1 MFYYSVGDKN
11 IAGALH
17 ALLAARKKNANR
29 ADETGG
35 FMASIS
41 LKGVTKGWGSV
52 VGVDN
57 VDLEIRDKEF
67 IVFLGPS
74 GCGKTTTMRMIAG
87 LEDLTGGDIQING
100 ETVNDVDARDRD
112 VAMVFQSYA
121 LYPNMTIYENIRFP
135 LRMRNVPKDKH
146 DAMVR
151 EAARM
156 VELGELLDRKPKA
169 LSGGQR
175 QRAALARAIVR
186 QPQVFLMDEPLSNL
200 DAKLRL
206 SMRAQLKHI
215 QKQLQTT
222 TVYVTHDQIEAM
234 TLADRIAIMNK
245 GKIQQLGT
253 PDEVYNNP
261 ANVFVAGFIG
271 SPPMNLIAGDMAG
284 GSFTG
289 PNTVVA
295 KAGKASGKVTLGIRP
310 EDVSIAAKG
319 KGHVNATL
327 YSLEP
332 TGDQTLVSV
341 RVADTLL
348 VARADRDFRQA
359 IDSPIALNFD
369 VSRLYLFD
377 GNTGVRIR
385 T

>member
-1 MFYYSVGDKN
+1 
-11 IAGALH
+11 
-17 ALLAARKKNANR
+17 
-29 ADETGG
+29 
-35 FMASIS
+35 MASIS
-41 LKGVTKGWGSV
+41 LNKVTKGWGSV
-52 VGVDN
+52 VGVDAI
-57 VDLEIRDKEF
+57 DLEIRDKEF

-87 LEDLTGGDIQING
+87 LEDLTSGDIKING
-100 ETVNDVDARDRD
+100 ETMNDVDARDRD

-121 LYPNMTIYENIRFP
+121 LYPNMSIYENIRFP
-135 LRMRNVPKDKH
+135 LRMRKVPAEKH
-146 DAMVR
+146 DALVR

-156 VELGELLDRKPKA
+156 VELGDLLERKPKA

-206 SMRAQLKHI
+206 AMRAQLKHI
-215 QKQLQTT
+215 QKRLQTT

-261 ANVFVAGFIG
+261 SNVFVAGFIG
-271 SPPMNLIAGDMAG
+271 SPPMNLINGNMEKG
-284 GSFTG
+284 VFTG
-289 PNTVVA
+289 PQTIVP
-295 KAGKASGKVTLGIRP
+295 KAGKSTGKITFGIRP
-310 EDVSIAAKG
+310 EDVSVAKKG
-319 KGHVNATL
+319 KGHVNAML

-332 TGDQTLVSV
+332 TGDQTLVTV
-341 RVADTLL
+341 RLGEHLL

-359 IDSPIALNFD
+359 IDTPIALNFD
-369 VSRLYLFD
+369 VARAYLFD
-377 GNTGVRIR
+377 GETGARIR
-385 T
+385 G